1 MLPILGPSTVRDTF
15 ALPVDMKGNVV
26 SYVDPVSARNS
37 LYALRVV
44 DTRANLLRAS
54 SVLDSAALDKYS
66 FTRDVYLQ
74 VRSHAGEA
82 QNADGKDDGKDDGSA
97 NNGVLPEEPAR

>member
-1 MLPILGPSTVRDTF
+1 M
-15 ALPVDMKGNVV
+15 
-26 SYVDPVSARNS
+26 
-37 LYALRVV
+37 

-82 QNADGKDDGKDDGSA
+82 QNADSNDDGSA